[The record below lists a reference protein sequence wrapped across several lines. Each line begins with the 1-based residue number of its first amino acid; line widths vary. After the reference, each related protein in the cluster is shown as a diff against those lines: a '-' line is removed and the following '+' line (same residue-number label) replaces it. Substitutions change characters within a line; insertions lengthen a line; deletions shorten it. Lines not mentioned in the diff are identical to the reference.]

1 MAKPCGE
8 DEAANL
14 GCKVTGLKF
23 VASKEFAV
31 ESPLKC
37 NLALV
42 ICMHILIYG

>member
-14 GCKVTGLKF
+14 GCKVTGSKF
-23 VASKEFAV
+23 GDSSELAV

-37 NLALV
+37 TLPLV
-42 ICMHILIYG
+42 ICMHILIYV